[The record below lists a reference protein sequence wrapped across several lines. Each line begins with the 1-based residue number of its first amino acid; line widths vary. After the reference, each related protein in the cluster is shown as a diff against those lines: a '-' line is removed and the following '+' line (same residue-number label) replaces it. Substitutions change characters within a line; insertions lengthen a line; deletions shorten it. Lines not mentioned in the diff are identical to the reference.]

1 MSPKVMKSFD
11 AVQEEHGVMSPDLDG
26 PWFGLPIEPEVQP
39 DSVATSMRF
48 RTQLRI
54 NSLTDA
60 PAVVYLCADS
70 RYRLSIN
77 GELVAAGPAKPT
89 GKTWFVDAVDVSA
102 HLCPGV
108 NTIGIDVLSYTTSA
122 PGNAS
127 VPRTGRP
134 GLLVRGTIG
143 DTDLSQPAAW
153 KCQPVTG

>member
-11 AVQEEHGVMSPDLDG
+11 AVQEEHGVLSPDLDG

-39 DSVATSMRF
+39 DSVATSMRS
-48 RTQLRI
+48 QPHLRFAPPP
-54 NSLTDA
+54 DP

-102 HLCPGV
+102 HL
-108 NTIGIDVLSYTTSA
+108 
-122 PGNAS
+122 
-127 VPRTGRP
+127 
-134 GLLVRGTIG
+134 
-143 DTDLSQPAAW
+143 
-153 KCQPVTG
+153 